1 MGIPQHYSR
10 ELPERCLTLI
20 EELWPVVETVRVPS
34 QQHLGPLTTTF
45 LLAMATP
52 IITLPVERVE
62 RHFGKATEA
71 YIDDRLLDEL
81 MTDEVRRVFKLGRFA
96 DAPFFGGGHWRFTSV
111 PYNGENLAQH
121 LPEHIAE
128 RLACDDAL
136 KAASRLQVAEWAS
149 ALRNALAHG
158 GVIYVDAHG
167 RQTHGQPAKGFVFVS
182 AKYPGGDTRQPPERL
197 KLLRISESS
206 FRTFLRHWVEWL
218 HISGLSEAL
227 AA

>member
-10 ELPERCLTLI
+10 ELPERCLRLI
-20 EELWPVVETVRVPS
+20 DGLWPVAQTVRVPS

-52 IITLPVERVE
+52 IITLPIERVE
-62 RHFGKATEA
+62 RHFGKATEG

-81 MTDEVRRVFKLGRFA
+81 MTDEVRRVFKLGRFS
-96 DAPFFGGGHWRFTSV
+96 DAPFFRAEQWRFTSV
-111 PYNGENLAQH
+111 PYAGENLAQH

-128 RLACDDAL
+128 QLATAGASE
-136 KAASRLQVAEWAS
+136 AASRLQVAEWAS

-158 GVIYVDAHG
+158 GVIYVDADG
-167 RQTHGQPAKGFVFVS
+167 RQSHGQPANGFVFVS
-182 AKYPGGDTRQPPERL
+182 AKYPNGDTRQPPDRL
-197 KLLRISESS
+197 KLLRIGETD
-206 FRTFLRHWVEWL
+206 FRRFLREWVEWL
-218 HISGLSEAL
+218 RTSGLSGAL